1 MAKSIVL
8 AQVDLD
14 KKLDDEKEYDKKL
27 ESAQKRLLLLQSKY
41 IKQGRRAVIVCEG
54 WDASGKGGA
63 IQRMTRVIDPR
74 HYQVWPIGAPDPVEQ
89 GKHYLVRFWSKLPAK
104 GSWGFFDR
112 SWYGRVLVERVE
124 GFADKKAWHR
134 AYDEINAF
142 EKMLTDDGV
151 ALVKLFFHVSSK
163 EQLERFEDRAKDPFK
178 SWKLTDDDW
187 RNRKKRKQY
196 ETATNEMFARTSP
209 KNAPWT
215 VIEGDYKWWARVKA
229 ASTVADVLEK
239 GI

>member
-1 MAKSIVL
+1 MKALVL
-8 AQVDLD
+8 ANVDLD
-14 KKLDDEKEYDKKL
+14 KKLADEDEYDKKL
-27 ESAQKRLLLLQSKY
+27 EAAQKRLLVLQSDY
-41 IKQGRRAVIVCEG
+41 IKKGRRAIIVCEG

-63 IQRMTRVIDPR
+63 IQRMTQVVDPR
-74 HYQVWPIGAPDPVEQ
+74 HYQVWPIGAPDPLEQ
-89 GKHYLVRFWSKLPAK
+89 GKHYLARFWSKLPAK

-124 GFADKKAWHR
+124 GFAKQHEWER
-134 AYDEINAF
+134 AFDELNAF

-163 EQLERFEDRAKDPFK
+163 AQVDRFKDRASDPFK

-187 RNRKKRKQY
+187 RNRKKRKPY
-196 ETATNEMFARTSP
+196 EKAIDEMLTRTSP

-215 VIEGDYKWWARVKA
+215 VVEGDYKWWARVKA
-229 ASTVADVLEK
+229 ASTVADVLQGK
-239 GI
+239 L

>member
-1 MAKSIVL
+1 MKEAIVL
-8 AQVDLD
+8 ADVDLD
-14 KKLDDEKEYDKKL
+14 KKLADVEEYDEKL
-27 ESAQKRLLLLQSKY
+27 EAAQKRLLLLQSDY
-41 IKQGRRAVIVCEG
+41 IKKGRRAVIVCEG

-63 IQRMTRVIDPR
+63 IQRMVEVVDPR
-74 HYQVWPIGAPDPVEQ
+74 HYQVWPIAAPNPVEQ
-89 GKHYLVRFWSKLPAK
+89 GKHYLVRFWSKLPAQ
-104 GSWGFFDR
+104 GSWAFFDR

-124 GFADKKAWHR
+124 GFAKKQAWQR
-134 AYDEINAF
+134 AYDELNAF

-187 RNRKKRKQY
+187 RNRKKRKPY
-196 ETATNEMFARTSP
+196 EKAIDEMFARTST

-215 VIEGDYKWWARVKA
+215 VVEGDYKWWARVKA
-229 ASTVADVLEK
+229 ASTVADVLEAAL
-239 GI
+239 